1 MIYLSDIKSLENSFM
16 YGGSSCAYRLF
27 TKINSCLNMLFVV
40 LIVYLIK
47 IIKRTMLFLKQQE
60 INERYITNTDL
71 ENVLESLNK
80 DIFKVAV
87 AGKSVLQKNIYRVD
101 FGTGNFK
108 ILLWSQMHGNE
119 TTTTK
124 AVFNFLKSI
133 HANSSLLTHFSFTF
147 LPILNPDGAEAFT
160 RVNANK
166 VDLNRDSVDLSQP
179 ESQLLRSVFN
189 KVNPN
194 LALNMHDQ
202 RSIFSVGSGSNPAT
216 LSFLAP
222 AFNEACDI
230 NDVRTFAMQLIAT
243 INNELKN
250 HVPNSIGR
258 FDDSFNINCIGDQFT
273 HLNVPTILFE
283 AGFASNDYQR
293 KKAQKL
299 VEISLQ
305 TLFKAIVSKEYEQ
318 FSINNYLSIPENE
331 KNFVDLIIENFS
343 TTNPELIQNK
353 TLPVVFK
360 EEIKAGSLVLK
371 PTIDFHSAPNYIYAH
386 YTLNV
391 NNQLINNESDIE
403 KALQNVM
410 IS

>member
-1 MIYLSDIKSLENSFM
+1 
-16 YGGSSCAYRLF
+16 
-27 TKINSCLNMLFVV
+27 
-40 LIVYLIK
+40 
-47 IIKRTMLFLKQQE
+47 MLFLKQQE

-87 AGKSVLQKNIYRVD
+87 AGKSVLEKNIYRVD

-160 RVNANK
+160 RLNANK

-189 KVNPN
+189 TIKPY

-202 RSIFSVGSGSNPAT
+202 RSIFSAGSESNPAT

-230 NDVRTFAMQLIAT
+230 NDVRTFAMQLIA
-243 INNELKN
+243 NMNDVLKN
-250 HVPNSIGR
+250 HAPDNIGR

-318 FSINNYLSIPENE
+318 FNVNDYLSIPENE

-343 TTNPELIQNK
+343 TTNSELIQNK

-360 EEIKAGSLVLK
+360 EEINAGSLVLK
-371 PTIDFHSAPNYIYAH
+371 PTIDFHSAPNYKYAH

>member
-1 MIYLSDIKSLENSFM
+1 
-16 YGGSSCAYRLF
+16 
-27 TKINSCLNMLFVV
+27 MLFVV

-189 KVNPN
+189 TIKPY

-202 RSIFSVGSGSNPAT
+202 RSIFSAGSESNPAT

-230 NDVRTFAMQLIAT
+230 NDVRTFAMQLIA
-243 INNELKN
+243 NMNDVLKN
-250 HVPNSIGR
+250 HAPDNIGR

-318 FSINNYLSIPENE
+318 FNVNDYLSIPENE

-343 TTNPELIQNK
+343 TTNSELIQNK

-371 PTIDFHSAPNYIYAH
+371 PTIDFHSAPNYKYAH

>member
-1 MIYLSDIKSLENSFM
+1 
-16 YGGSSCAYRLF
+16 
-27 TKINSCLNMLFVV
+27 MLFVV

-179 ESQLLRSVFN
+179 ESQLLRVVFN
-189 KVNPN
+189 EVNPN

-202 RSIFSVGSGSNPAT
+202 RSIFSAGSESNPAT

-230 NDVRTFAMQLIAT
+230 NGVRTFAMQLIA
-243 INNELKN
+243 NMNDVLMN
-250 HVPNSIGR
+250 HAPDNIGR

-318 FSINNYLSIPENE
+318 FNVNDYLSIPENE

-343 TTNPELIQNK
+343 TTNSELIQNK

-371 PTIDFHSAPNYIYAH
+371 PTIDFHSAPNYKYAH

>member
-1 MIYLSDIKSLENSFM
+1 MQ
-16 YGGSSCAYRLF
+16 
-27 TKINSCLNMLFVV
+27 
-40 LIVYLIK
+40 
-47 IIKRTMLFLKQQE
+47 FLKQQE
-60 INERYITNTDL
+60 INERYITNFKLESLL
-71 ENVLESLNK
+71 ENLNK
-80 DIFKVAV
+80 DIFKVSV

-124 AVFNFLKSI
+124 SVFNFLEKLSATKNTEWL
-133 HANSSLLTHFSFTF
+133 HFFSFTF

-160 RVNANK
+160 RVNANGI
-166 VDLNRDSVDLSQP
+166 DLNRDSVDLSQP

-189 KVNPN
+189 EVKPN

-202 RSIFSVGSGSNPAT
+202 RSIFSAGSNPNPAT

-230 NDVRTFAMQLIAT
+230 NDVRTFAMQLIA
-243 INNELKN
+243 NMNDVLKN
-250 HVPNSIGR
+250 HAPENIGR

-293 KKAQKL
+293 KKAEKL
-299 VEISLQ
+299 VDISLE
-305 TLFKAIVSKEYEQ
+305 TLLNSIISQEYKK
-318 FSINNYLSIPENE
+318 FSVEDYLQIPENE
-331 KNFVDLIIENFS
+331 KNFVDLIIRNFS
-343 TTNPELIQNK
+343 TKNTDFNDKNEI
-353 TLPVVFK
+353 PVVFK
-360 EEIKAGSLVLK
+360 EIIVNNQLVLT
-371 PTIDFHSAPNYIYAH
+371 PAIDFVSAPNYKYAH
-386 YTLNV
+386 LVLNL
-391 NNQLINNESDIE
+391 NRQTINNENDME
-403 KALQNVM
+403 KALSNVT

>member
-1 MIYLSDIKSLENSFM
+1 
-16 YGGSSCAYRLF
+16 
-27 TKINSCLNMLFVV
+27 MLFVV

-179 ESQLLRSVFN
+179 ESQLLRVVFN
-189 KVNPN
+189 EVNPN

-202 RSIFSVGSGSNPAT
+202 RSIFSAGSESNPAT

-230 NDVRTFAMQLIAT
+230 NGVRTFAMQLIA
-243 INNELKN
+243 NMNDVLMN
-250 HVPNSIGR
+250 HAPDNIGR

-318 FSINNYLSIPENE
+318 FSVNDYLSIPENE

-343 TTNPELIQNK
+343 TTNSELIQNK

-371 PTIDFHSAPNYIYAH
+371 PTIDFHSAPNYKYAH

>member
-1 MIYLSDIKSLENSFM
+1 
-16 YGGSSCAYRLF
+16 
-27 TKINSCLNMLFVV
+27 MLFVV

-47 IIKRTMLFLKQQE
+47 ITKRTMLFLKQQE

-87 AGKSVLQKNIYRVD
+87 AGKSVLEKNIYRVD

-160 RVNANK
+160 RLNANK

-189 KVNPN
+189 TIKPY

-202 RSIFSVGSGSNPAT
+202 RSIFSAGSESNPAT

-230 NDVRTFAMQLIAT
+230 NDVRTFAIQLIA
-243 INNELKN
+243 NMNDVLKN
-250 HVPNSIGR
+250 HAPDNIGR

-318 FSINNYLSIPENE
+318 FNVNDYLSIPENE

-371 PTIDFHSAPNYIYAH
+371 PTIDFHSAPNYKYAH

>member
-1 MIYLSDIKSLENSFM
+1 MIYLSDIKCIENSFICIV
-16 YGGSSCAYRLF
+16 SSCACRLF

-47 IIKRTMLFLKQQE
+47 ITKRTMLFLKQQE

-87 AGKSVLQKNIYRVD
+87 AGKSVLEKNIYRVD

-160 RVNANK
+160 RLNANK

-189 KVNPN
+189 TIKPY

-202 RSIFSVGSGSNPAT
+202 RSIFSAGSESNPAT

-230 NDVRTFAMQLIAT
+230 NDVRTFAMQLIA
-243 INNELKN
+243 NMNDVLKN
-250 HVPNSIGR
+250 HAPDNIGR

-318 FSINNYLSIPENE
+318 FNVNDYLSIPENE

-343 TTNPELIQNK
+343 TTNSELIQNK

-360 EEIKAGSLVLK
+360 EEINAGSLVLK
-371 PTIDFHSAPNYIYAH
+371 PTIDFHSAPNYKYAH

>member
-1 MIYLSDIKSLENSFM
+1 
-16 YGGSSCAYRLF
+16 
-27 TKINSCLNMLFVV
+27 MLFVV

-87 AGKSVLQKNIYRVD
+87 AGKSVLEKNIYRVD

-160 RVNANK
+160 RLNANK

-179 ESQLLRSVFN
+179 ESQLLRVVFN
-189 KVNPN
+189 EVNPN

-202 RSIFSVGSGSNPAT
+202 RSIFSAGSESNPAT

-230 NDVRTFAMQLIAT
+230 NGVRTFAMQLIA
-243 INNELKN
+243 NMNDVLMN
-250 HVPNSIGR
+250 HAPDNIGR

-273 HLNVPTILFE
+273 YLNVPTILFE

-318 FSINNYLSIPENE
+318 FNVNDYLSIPENE

-360 EEIKAGSLVLK
+360 EEIKAGSLVLQ
-371 PTIDFHSAPNYIYAH
+371 PTIDFHSAPNYKYAH
-386 YTLNV
+386 FILNV

>member
-1 MIYLSDIKSLENSFM
+1 
-16 YGGSSCAYRLF
+16 
-27 TKINSCLNMLFVV
+27 MLFVV

-47 IIKRTMLFLKQQE
+47 ITKRTMLFLKQQE

-87 AGKSVLQKNIYRVD
+87 AGKSVLEKNIYRVD

-160 RVNANK
+160 RLNANK

-189 KVNPN
+189 TIKPY

-202 RSIFSVGSGSNPAT
+202 RSIFSAGSESNPAT

-230 NDVRTFAMQLIAT
+230 NDVRTFAMQLIA
-243 INNELKN
+243 NMNDVLKN
-250 HVPNSIGR
+250 HAPDNIGR

-318 FSINNYLSIPENE
+318 FSVNDYLSIPENE

-371 PTIDFHSAPNYIYAH
+371 PTIDFHSAPNYKYAH

>member
-1 MIYLSDIKSLENSFM
+1 
-16 YGGSSCAYRLF
+16 
-27 TKINSCLNMLFVV
+27 MLFVV

-47 IIKRTMLFLKQQE
+47 ITKRTMLFLKQQE

-179 ESQLLRSVFN
+179 ESQLLRVVFN
-189 KVNPN
+189 EVNPN

-202 RSIFSVGSGSNPAT
+202 RSIFSAGSESNPAT

-230 NDVRTFAMQLIAT
+230 NDVRTFAMQLIA
-243 INNELKN
+243 NMNDVLKN
-250 HVPNSIGR
+250 HAPDNIGR

-318 FSINNYLSIPENE
+318 FNVNDYLSIPENE

-343 TTNPELIQNK
+343 TTNSELIQNK

-371 PTIDFHSAPNYIYAH
+371 PTIDFHSAPNYKYAH

>member
-1 MIYLSDIKSLENSFM
+1 
-16 YGGSSCAYRLF
+16 
-27 TKINSCLNMLFVV
+27 MLFVV

-47 IIKRTMLFLKQQE
+47 ITKRTMLFLKQQE

-87 AGKSVLQKNIYRVD
+87 AGKSVLKKNIYRVD

-119 TTTTK
+119 STTTK
-124 AVFNFLKSI
+124 AVFNFLQSI
-133 HANSSLLTHFSFTF
+133 DANSLLFNYFSFTF

-160 RVNANK
+160 RVNANE

-189 KVNPN
+189 EVKPD

-202 RSIFSVGSGSNPAT
+202 RSIFSAGSGSNPAT

-222 AFNEACDI
+222 AFNEARDI
-230 NDVRTFAMQLIAT
+230 NDVRTFAMQLIA
-243 INNELKN
+243 NMNEVLKN
-250 HVPNSIGR
+250 HSPENIGR
-258 FDDSFNINCIGDQFT
+258 FNDSFNINCIGDMFT
-273 HLNVPTILFE
+273 YLNVPTILFE

-318 FSINNYLSIPENE
+318 FNVNDYLSIPENE

-343 TTNPELIQNK
+343 TTNSELIQNK

-371 PTIDFHSAPNYIYAH
+371 PTIDFHSAPNYKYAH

>member
-1 MIYLSDIKSLENSFM
+1 
-16 YGGSSCAYRLF
+16 
-27 TKINSCLNMLFVV
+27 MLFVV

-160 RVNANK
+160 RLNANK

-189 KVNPN
+189 TIKPY

-202 RSIFSVGSGSNPAT
+202 RSIFSAGSESNPAT

-230 NDVRTFAMQLIAT
+230 NDVRTFAMQLIA
-243 INNELKN
+243 NMNDVLKN
-250 HVPNSIGR
+250 HAPDNIGR

-318 FSINNYLSIPENE
+318 FNVNDYLSIPENE

-343 TTNPELIQNK
+343 TTNSELIQNK

-371 PTIDFHSAPNYIYAH
+371 PTIDFHSAPNYKYAH

>member
-1 MIYLSDIKSLENSFM
+1 
-16 YGGSSCAYRLF
+16 
-27 TKINSCLNMLFVV
+27 MLFVV

-47 IIKRTMLFLKQQE
+47 ITKRTMLFLKQQE

-160 RVNANK
+160 RLNANK

-189 KVNPN
+189 TIKPY

-202 RSIFSVGSGSNPAT
+202 RSIFSAGSESNPAT

-230 NDVRTFAMQLIAT
+230 NDVRTFAMQLIA
-243 INNELKN
+243 NMNDVLKN
-250 HVPNSIGR
+250 HAPDNIGR

-318 FSINNYLSIPENE
+318 FNVNDYLSIPENE

-343 TTNPELIQNK
+343 TTNSELIQNK

-371 PTIDFHSAPNYIYAH
+371 PTIDFHSAPNYKYAH

>member
-1 MIYLSDIKSLENSFM
+1 
-16 YGGSSCAYRLF
+16 
-27 TKINSCLNMLFVV
+27 MLFVV

-47 IIKRTMLFLKQQE
+47 ITKRTMLFLKQQE

-87 AGKSVLQKNIYRVD
+87 AGKSVLEKNIYRVD

-160 RVNANK
+160 RLNANK

-189 KVNPN
+189 TIKPY

-202 RSIFSVGSGSNPAT
+202 RSIFSAGSESNPAT

-230 NDVRTFAMQLIAT
+230 NDVRTFAMQLIA
-243 INNELKN
+243 NMNDVLKN
-250 HVPNSIGR
+250 HAPDNIGR

-318 FSINNYLSIPENE
+318 FNVNDYLSIPENE

-343 TTNPELIQNK
+343 TTNSELIQNK

-371 PTIDFHSAPNYIYAH
+371 PTIDFHSAPNYKYAH